1 MGDAGRPLE
10 VQCGRSC
17 ERELIMSI
25 SKGEEM
31 STLPKPTLEDS
42 YTLAH
47 FPLASGEALRPLTLR
62 YALYGKLNQARDNAI
77 LVCHALSGSAQVA
90 DWWPGVVGP
99 GCSIDTERYC
109 IIGVNVIGS
118 CYCSNRAPF
127 LKPGNRQT
135 YCGGFPPVSS
145 RGNVFVQTPVLC

>member
-17 ERELIMSI
+17 ERELIRSI

-31 STLPKPTLEDS
+31 STLRKPTREDS

-118 CYCSNRAPF
+118 FYCSPHPSS
-127 LKPGNRQT
+127 LILLTLPT
-135 YCGGFPPVSS
+135 TTIPLPPP
-145 RGNVFVQTPVLC
+145 NHTPM